1 MTSGLKTNACPT
13 TGSFRGY
20 KYSPP
25 RAFTLVELL
34 VVIAIIGILMALLLP
49 AVQAAREAA
58 RRLKCSNNLVNLI
71 LAVHNY
77 EMAFGVFPAGTVDAK
92 GPIRSVPQGYH
103 HNWVVRILP
112 FIEQNNA
119 YNKIDFNVG
128 VYDAKNALV
137 SMHRIPLLECPTARL
152 PGHHYAGVH
161 NDQPVPIDVTN
172 NGAFILNRFLRSDE
186 FPDGLSN
193 TAFIGETNDSHLDVA
208 LGLTWMS
215 GTRSTLRTTLPFPSA
230 HPVKLAVTT
239 QGTVEEQQAQEAQRC
254 ALLPA
259 GFSSDHRLTV
269 NFAYGDG
276 HVMSLRVAAD
286 ADVMRQLG
294 NRADG
299 EIPQSPD

>member
-1 MTSGLKTNACPT
+1 MISGLKTNSCQTAGP
-13 TGSFRGY
+13 FRAY
-20 KYSPP
+20 QYSPQ

-34 VVIAIIGILMALLLP
+34 VVISIIGILMALLLP

-58 RRLKCSNNLVNLI
+58 RRLQCSNNLVNLI

-77 EMAFGVFPAGTVDAK
+77 EMAYGVFPAGTVDAK

-103 HNWVVRILP
+103 HNWVVRLLP

-119 YNKIDFNVG
+119 YNNIDFTVG
-128 VYDAKNALV
+128 VYDPKNALV
-137 SMHRIPLLECPTARL
+137 SMHRIPLLECPSAWQRA
-152 PGHHYAGVH
+152 HHYAGVH

-193 TAFIGETNDSHLDVA
+193 TAFIGEINDSHLDVA

-215 GTRSTLRTTLPFPSA
+215 GTRSTLRTTLPFPSS
-230 HPVKLAVTT
+230 HPVKLVVTT
-239 QGTVEEQQAQEAQRC
+239 QGTVGEQEAQEAQRC
-254 ALLPA
+254 ALLTA
-259 GFSSDHRLTV
+259 GFSSDHRSAV

-276 HVMSLRVAAD
+276 RVTSISGTVD
-286 ADVMRQLG
+286 ANVMRQLG

-299 EIPQSPD
+299 EIPQSAH